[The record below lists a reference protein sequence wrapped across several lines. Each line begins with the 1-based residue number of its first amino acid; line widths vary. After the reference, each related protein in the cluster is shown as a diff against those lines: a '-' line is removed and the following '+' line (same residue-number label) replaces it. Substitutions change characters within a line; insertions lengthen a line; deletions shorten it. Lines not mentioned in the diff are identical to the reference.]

1 MSAEAAYEAVRI
13 RDEWKLPPRPS
24 VWVTLGRL
32 ARRKPLGTVG
42 ILIIAALAICAAGAP
57 VISRYDPSETF
68 TRRNPNYQ
76 EGVFNPQALTATTT
90 DINSAPSLRHWLGT
104 DNSGRD
110 IWARIVWGARRSLLI
125 GVGALSLSLII
136 GSIAGLISAYFS
148 GWVDTVLQRIL
159 DSLQAFPA
167 LLLLILIATFMEPNI
182 RNLMLALGVVGIPQ
196 VSRIVRGTVLSLREM
211 PYVEAARVLGASDL
225 RIMALHILPNTLAP
239 IIIVF
244 TIGLGSVIIAEAS
257 LSFLRMAPPGIS
269 WGQMLDEGRQFVNS
283 SPWQALFSGLAISLA
298 VLAFNLSGDALRD
311 VLDPRLR
318 T

>member
-1 MSAEAAYEAVRI
+1 MKTEAVYEGVTI

-24 VWVTLGRL
+24 FWATLGRL
-32 ARRKPLGTVG
+32 ARRKPLGAVAVFV
-42 ILIIAALAICAAGAP
+42 IALLVIAAAGAP
-57 VISRYDPSETF
+57 VIARYDPTSTF
-68 TRRNPNYQ
+68 SRTNPNYDPN
-76 EGVFNPQALTATTT
+76 VFNPAALTATTL
-90 DINSAPSLRHWLGT
+90 DNSAAPSAKHWLGT
-104 DNSGRD
+104 DISGHD
-110 IWARIVWGARRSLLI
+110 TWSRIIWGARRSLLI
-125 GVGALSLSLII
+125 GVGSLALSLII
-136 GSIAGLISAYFS
+136 GSTIGIVSAYFS
-148 GWVDTVLQRIL
+148 GWVDTVLQRFT

-182 RNLMLALGVVGIPQ
+182 RNLMLALGIVGIPQ

-225 RIMALHILPNTLAP
+225 RLMGLHILPNTLAP
-239 IIIVF
+239 IIVVF

-269 WGQMLDEGRQFVNS
+269 WGQMLDEGRQVVNS

-298 VLAFNLSGDALRD
+298 VLAFNLAGDALRD

>member
-1 MSAEAAYEAVRI
+1 MRSEAVFDAIAI
-13 RDEWKLPPRPS
+13 REEWALPPRLGLG
-24 VWVTLGRL
+24 TRLGRA
-32 ARRKPLGTVG
+32 ARRKPLGVFG
-42 ILIIAALAICAAGAP
+42 ILAIAFLAFCAAAAP
-57 VISRYDPSETF
+57 VIGRYNPNETF
-68 TRRNPNYQ
+68 SRPNPSYQ
-76 EGVFNPQALTATTT
+76 EGVFNPEALRATTT
-90 DINSAPSLRHWLGT
+90 DINSPPSAQHWLGT

-110 IWARIVWGARRSLLI
+110 TWSRLVWGARRSLSI

-136 GSIAGLISAYFS
+136 GSVVGVASGYFS
-148 GWVDTVLQRIL
+148 GWVDTVTQRFI

-167 LLLLILIATFMEPNI
+167 LLLLILIATFMEPSI

-211 PYVEAARVLGASDL
+211 PYVEAARVLGAGDL
-225 RIMALHILPNTLAP
+225 RIMAWHILPNALAP
-239 IIIVF
+239 IIVVF

-298 VLAFNLSGDALRD
+298 VLGFNLAGDAMRD
-311 VLDPRLR
+311 VLDPRMR
-318 T
+318 V

>member
-1 MSAEAAYEAVRI
+1 MRSEAVLKAV
-13 RDEWKLPPRPS
+13 EFCEAWALPPR
-24 VWVTLGRL
+24 LGLWAKLRRV
-32 ARRKPLGTVG
+32 ARQKPLGTFGV
-42 ILIIAALAICAAGAP
+42 LAIALLAFCAAGAP
-57 VISRYDPSETF
+57 LIGRYDPSQTF
-68 TRRNPNYQ
+68 ARPNPSYQ

-90 DINSAPSLRHWLGT
+90 DINSPPSLRHWLGT

-110 IWARIVWGARRSLLI
+110 IWSRLVWGARRSLMI
-125 GVGALSLSLII
+125 GVGSLSLSLII
-136 GSIAGLISAYFS
+136 GSMAGLVSAYFS
-148 GWVDTVLQRIL
+148 GWVDTVMQRFM

-167 LLLLILIATFMEPNI
+167 LLLLILMATFMEPSV

-211 PYVEAARVLGASDL
+211 PYVEAARVLGAGDI
-225 RIMALHILPNTLAP
+225 RVMAWHLLPNAMAP
-239 IIIVF
+239 IIVVF

-298 VLAFNLSGDALRD
+298 VLGFNLAGDAMRD
-311 VLDPRLR
+311 ILDPRMR
-318 T
+318 V